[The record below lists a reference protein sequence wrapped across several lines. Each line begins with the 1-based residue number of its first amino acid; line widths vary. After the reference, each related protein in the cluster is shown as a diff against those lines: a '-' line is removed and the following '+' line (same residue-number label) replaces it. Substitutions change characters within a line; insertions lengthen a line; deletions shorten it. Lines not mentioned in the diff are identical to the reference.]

1 MFNLKT
7 SVGGCSDLSFVKL
20 AVPCAPKHS
29 AFVHWRQLCG
39 VIWNECLIVNKMKS
53 GYCSSQRIS
62 FAPVTGCN
70 QKAWCEESTYGPFE
84 TLLHN
89 AFRNDSALQ
98 PGWTY
103 WYKSTNI
110 CCLSLN
116 RGSSFM
122 FLRCELLLVRTGRL
136 ENSGFW
142 LMTVAAWVCPSHT
155 CDRGERF
162 NTCATYH
169 KTASPLASNV
179 LVSSMAKGEGFPVL
193 DQYTYILI

>member
-1 MFNLKT
+1 
-7 SVGGCSDLSFVKL
+7 
-20 AVPCAPKHS
+20 
-29 AFVHWRQLCG
+29 
-39 VIWNECLIVNKMKS
+39 MKS

-116 RGSSFM
+116 RGSLFM
-122 FLRCELLLVRTGRL
+122 FLQCELALVRTGRL

-142 LMTVAAWVCPSHT
+142 LMTVAASVCPSHT

-169 KTASPLASNV
+169 KTATPLASNV
-179 LVSSMAKGEGFPVL
+179 LVSSTAKGEGFLVL
-193 DQYTYILI
+193 DQYTVLYTLRCNGTQTWRFGTYLCFDIRVRYGFSTAGGKTKHKLAFFFY